1 MNESFE
7 TRPLLDRDTL
17 KSLQQR
23 QDLPSLIRLTLQ
35 LGAFFLCA
43 WLVILSTP
51 FPVIAACLT
60 VLLAAI
66 WASLFAPFHECA
78 HLTAFR
84 SRWLNTLGS
93 WLSGIPFGMAPA
105 VYRAFHFEHHR
116 YTQDLARDPEIMA
129 APDLMSPWPKTFG
142 KWLELI
148 FGRTLIRFKVFFMTR
163 LSVVPTTRWDRITP
177 WASPEQRRR
186 LAWESRIVALY
197 WFALIVAALF
207 GPPGMGWI
215 LAAALLGHIFQS
227 AWVSTEH
234 TGLPNE
240 GSILNRT
247 RTMKTPA
254 FIRWWL
260 WNMNYHA
267 EHHAWPAVPWDKL
280 PELHGHVAKHLDHE
294 EPGYAQLHRKV
305 LRGILSGT
313 DSLEMQASLQT
324 ARNIHNK

>member
-23 QDLPSLIRLTLQ
+23 QNLPSLIRLTLQ

-43 WLVILSTP
+43 WLVILSAP
-51 FPVIAACLT
+51 FPAVAAGVT
-60 VLLAAI
+60 ILLGAI
-66 WASLFAPFHECA
+66 WASLFAPFHECV

-84 SRWLNTLGS
+84 SRQLNTLGS
-93 WLSGIPFGMAPA
+93 WLSGIPFGLAPA

-116 YTQDLARDPEIMA
+116 YTQDPARDPEIAA
-129 APDLMSPWPKTFG
+129 APDLLSPWPKTFG
-142 KWLELI
+142 RWLALI
-148 FGRTLIRFKVFFMTR
+148 FGWGLIRLKGLYMLK
-163 LSVVPTTRWDRITP
+163 LSVLPTTRWDTLTP
-177 WASPEQRRR
+177 WASPEQRSR
-186 LAWESRIVALY
+186 LAWETRIVALF
-197 WFALIVAALF
+197 WIALIIAALF

-215 LAAALLGHIFQS
+215 LAAALIGHFFQS

-240 GSILNRT
+240 GSILDRT

-280 PELHGHVAKHLDHE
+280 PELHAHVATHLDHE
-294 EPGYAQLHRKV
+294 EHGYARLHRNV
-305 LRGILSGT
+305 LRSILSGAGAPAT
-313 DSLEMQASLQT
+313 QAPT
-324 ARNIHNK
+324 RDIHNK